1 MNKNALK
8 KEWQKYEK
16 IKFEGWDFSYIKDSW
31 ENETLPWNYTEIV
44 NKYLSSDLEL
54 LDMGTG
60 GGEFLLSLN
69 HPYEKTSVTEGWQ
82 PNIVLLKNKLVPLGI
97 KLAPIGDDDI
107 IDYVDN
113 RFDIIINRHESFI
126 VEEVKRVLKPN
137 GIFITQQVG
146 GKNGN
151 RLSNMLIPG
160 FLPKYETLNLR
171 NTLRDLK
178 KFNFEVMFAEEYFPY
193 QKFFSME
200 ALIYYAKAID
210 WEFPEFNV
218 KDNFNHLLN
227 AHTELTRNGYILNY
241 EHRFII
247 VACNNKN
254 SLYKLTSIQQSRRI
268 SQTRDAPIFVL
279 GHIV

>member
-1 MNKNALK
+1 MDKNALK
-8 KEWQKYEK
+8 KEWQKHEK
-16 IKFEGWDFSYIKDSW
+16 IKFKGWDFSYIKDSW
-31 ENETLPWNYTEIV
+31 KNETLPWNYAEIV

-82 PNIVLLKNKLVPLGI
+82 PNIELLKNKFVPLGI
-97 KLAPIGDDDI
+97 KLAPIGDDGI

-113 RFDIIINRHESFI
+113 HFDIIINRHESFN
-126 VEEVKRVLKPN
+126 VEEVKRVLKPS

-178 KFNFEVMFAEEYFPY
+178 KSNFEIMIAEEYFPY

-200 ALIYYAKAID
+200 ALIYYAKVIE
-210 WEFPEFNV
+210 WEFPDFNV
-218 KDNFNHLLN
+218 KDNFNQLLN
-227 AHTELTRNGYILNY
+227 AYTELTKNGYILNY

-247 VACNNKN
+247 VACNNK
-254 SLYKLTSIQQSRRI
+254 KFIK
-268 SQTRDAPIFVL
+268 
-279 GHIV
+279 

>member
-1 MNKNALK
+1 MVIMNTNELK
-8 KEWQKYEK
+8 QEWLKYEK
-16 IKFEGWDFSYIKDSW
+16 IKFEGWDFSHIKDSW
-31 ENETLPWNYTEIV
+31 ENETLPWNYVKIV

-60 GGEFLLSLN
+60 GGELLLSLN

-82 PNIVLLKNKLVPLGI
+82 PNIELLKSKLVPLGI
-97 KLAPIGDDDI
+97 KLAQIGDEDI

-113 RFDIIINRHESFI
+113 SFDIIINRHESFN

-137 GIFITQQVG
+137 GVFITQQVG

-151 RLSNMLIPG
+151 RLSNMLIPR
-160 FLPKYETLNLR
+160 FKPKYETLNLR

-178 KFNFEVMFAEEYFPY
+178 DYNFEIMFSDEYFPY
-193 QKFFSME
+193 QKFFNME
-200 ALIYYAKAID
+200 ALIYYARVIE

-218 KDNFNHLLN
+218 KDNFNQLSN
-227 AHTELTRNGYILNY
+227 AYKELTRNGYVLNY

-247 VACNNKN
+247 VACNNK
-254 SLYKLTSIQQSRRI
+254 
-268 SQTRDAPIFVL
+268 QT
-279 GHIV
+279 